1 MQPEELTQPPEE
13 ETTSFDKLEES
24 IQANKVLYDRLH
36 QSLIDEV
43 VATVEDEDEV
53 QHYKD
58 QQKTVAWDYLKKLK
72 HFYQAN
78 DLFRY
83 AVWSLG
89 LMLIST
95 AILTI
100 VEYDLFKGDVIS
112 DIGGGF
118 QFGEGDP
125 NWVDT
130 FFHTFWWSVVT
141 FTTVGYGDVSPV
153 THLGKLLTIIIM
165 LLNFGIVTLLGG
177 AVASVLVAARLKG
190 DDKLDENKFHGH
202 IIIAGWNPA
211 VQSTLRLIEANG
223 DANPVVILINETEAE
238 IVKRAVSG
246 FERLDVTHL
255 SENFTQEAVLKDAFI
270 EECGT
275 FMIMP
280 DYSGLLPNEQPDED
294 KTVLTSLT
302 AKSISDSIQV
312 VAYILDEEYISHLK
326 RANVNEI
333 VFPDEHIPHM
343 LAKHVTDPGVPQ
355 LFDELITQEEQ
366 DKGIQ
371 VVTIPKGLTGLTHN
385 KISAYYKFKHQ
396 WLLVGY
402 AIRKAGFSL
411 EDQMGESGSPLIRNM
426 ITEQLDSAGIA
437 LSSDE
442 HVIVEINPS
451 DDYVIDDKHKA
462 LVLR

>member
-1 MQPEELTQPPEE
+1 MQSAKSTQEKP
-13 ETTSFDKLEES
+13 TAFDRLDES
-24 IQANKVLYDRLH
+24 IQVNQALYDRLH
-36 QSLIDEV
+36 ESLVDEIV
-43 VATVEDEDEV
+43 TTVEDEEKV

-58 QQKTVAWDYLKKLK
+58 QQKDPVWGYLIKLK
-72 HFYQAN
+72 QFYQAN

-83 AVWSLG
+83 ALWSLG
-89 LMLIST
+89 LMILST
-95 AILTI
+95 GILTI
-100 VEYDLFKGDVIS
+100 VEYDLFSGDVAD
-112 DIGGGF
+112 DIGDTF
-118 QFGEGDP
+118 QFGDDDP
-125 NWVDT
+125 NWIDT
-130 FFHTFWWSVVT
+130 FFHAFWWSVVT

-202 IIIAGWNPA
+202 IIIAGWHPA
-211 VQSTLRLIEANG
+211 VQSTLRLIEANKN
-223 DANPVVILINETEAE
+223 ANPIVILINETETE
-238 IVKRAVSG
+238 IIKRSTSG
-246 FERLDVTHL
+246 LERLDVTHL
-255 SENFTQEAVLKDAFI
+255 SENFTQETVLKDAFI
-270 EECGT
+270 EKCGT
-275 FMIMP
+275 FLIMP
-280 DYSGLLPNEQPDED
+280 DYSGLLPNEHPDED
-294 KTVLTSLT
+294 KTVLTALT
-302 AKSISDSIQV
+302 AKSISDGIQV
-312 VAYILDEEYISHLK
+312 VAFILDDEYISHLK

-371 VVTIPKGLTGLTHN
+371 VMPIPKGLMGLTHN

-411 EDQMGESGSPLIRNM
+411 EDQMGDSGSPFIRNM
-426 ITEQLDSAGIA
+426 ITEQLDSAGIK

-442 HVIVEINPS
+442 HVIVKINPS
-451 DDYVIDDKHKA
+451 DNYVIDNKHKA